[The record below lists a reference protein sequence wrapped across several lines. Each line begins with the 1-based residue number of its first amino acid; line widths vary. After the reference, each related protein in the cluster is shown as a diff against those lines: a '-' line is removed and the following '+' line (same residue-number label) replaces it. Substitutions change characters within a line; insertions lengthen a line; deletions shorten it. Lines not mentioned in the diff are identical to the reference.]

1 MSWYEDERRADL
13 RWAEPPEEPRR
24 CAECRFCIDVG
35 IPCQHVKGK
44 VWYESRDLRDGG
56 VCVRESE
63 KTGSYED
70 MRYVDFG
77 EGACDGFE
85 EA

>member
-1 MSWYEDERRADL
+1 MSWCDDERKADL
-13 RWAEPPEEPRR
+13 RWAEPPEEPRK
-24 CAECRFCIDVG
+24 CAECMFCIDVG

-44 VWYESRDLRDGG
+44 VWYESRDLGDGG
-56 VCVRESE
+56 VCVREYE

-77 EGACDGFE
+77 EEACDGFE